1 MELVGWCHTEPF
13 RLMPHYSLSSHT
25 AHHAGASND
34 AALEFTDIQTCH
46 TRAFTHATLEL
57 SDRLYLEH
65 AEVGEQ
71 RIATANERGT
81 DPNEG
86 GGCRVLIRRW
96 SPVKCTVHSAYWQGR
111 LLVDTLRCSRRG
123 PWPYENS

>member
-1 MELVGWCHTEPF
+1 
-13 RLMPHYSLSSHT
+13 MPHGAFRHATLELS
-25 AHHAGASND
+25 
-34 AALEFTDIQTCH
+34 DIQTCH

-57 SDRLYLEH
+57 SDRLYLER

-71 RIATANERGT
+71 RMPTANERGT